1 MKIVETEN
9 WTLKCSLKS
18 SLLYPYKIVS
28 IEIIRKKSP
37 IEELLLWAVQ
47 KTVKIDC

>member
-1 MKIVETEN
+1 MQEKARIFKN
-9 WTLKCSLKS
+9 SWYY

-37 IEELLLWAVQ
+37 IEELLFWAVQ